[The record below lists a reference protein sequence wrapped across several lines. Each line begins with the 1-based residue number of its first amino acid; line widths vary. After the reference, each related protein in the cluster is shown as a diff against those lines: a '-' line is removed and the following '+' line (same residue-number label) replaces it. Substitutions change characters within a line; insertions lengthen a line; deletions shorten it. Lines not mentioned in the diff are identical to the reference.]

1 MLISRRRLGGSTA
14 QHARSER
21 DTATGRLLRAFH
33 EDGDTRARDRLIQL
47 YLPLVETFANRY
59 SRGDVEHDDLV
70 QAGSIGLL
78 NAIQRYDRRRGEE
91 FTAFAVPTIV
101 GEIKRHIRDRAVPV
115 KLPRS
120 LQETAARLPRVR
132 EELTARL
139 GRMPTS
145 SELAASLDVTLDD
158 LARIEAA
165 QQAHVLDDTAAL
177 TDADDG
183 KGALDLSE
191 ERLQLAGAF
200 RALDSTE
207 QRIVYLRF
215 VKDRSRKQTADELGI
230 SEGQLTR
237 RTHAA
242 LAKLRGELER
252 AASGQRAQA
261 PDDEAQRGARAVE
274 RQSAEKATQTASEEH
289 PKDGSEERPKDGYS
303 GRLLLRMP
311 QSLHAEL
318 AEAAE
323 REEVSL
329 NQFITNTLA
338 AATRWHRP
346 DGQADEADEEPRT
359 SPRWLPAA
367 IVTNIVVVAIAGIVA
382 LVLLVVAWQ
391 QGW

>member
-1 MLISRRRLGGSTA
+1 
-14 QHARSER
+14 
-21 DTATGRLLRAFH
+21 
-33 EDGDTRARDRLIQL
+33 
-47 YLPLVETFANRY
+47 
-59 SRGDVEHDDLV
+59 
-70 QAGSIGLL
+70 
-78 NAIQRYDRRRGEE
+78 
-91 FTAFAVPTIV
+91 
-101 GEIKRHIRDRAVPV
+101 VPV

-165 QQAHVLDDTAAL
+165 QQAQVLDDSAAL
-177 TDADDG
+177 ADADDG

-215 VKDRSRKQTADELGI
+215 VKDLSRKHTADELGI

-346 DGQADEADEEPRT
+346 DGQADDADEEPRT

>member
-1 MLISRRRLGGSTA
+1 MLVSRRRLGGSTA

-59 SRGDVEHDDLV
+59 ARGDVEHDDLV

-120 LQETAARLPRVR
+120 LQETAARLTRER

-145 SELAASLDVTLDD
+145 SELAASLDVTPDD

-165 QQAHVLDDTAAL
+165 QQAQVLDDS
-177 TDADDG
+177 DAGLADATDG

-207 QRIVYLRF
+207 QKIVYLRF
-215 VKDRSRKQTADELGI
+215 VKDLSRKQTADQLGI

-252 AASGQRAQA
+252 AASGQRAPAPAEESRTGAQA
-261 PDDEAQRGARAVE
+261 VEQRGVE
-274 RQSAEKATQTASEEH
+274 KSTRTA
-289 PKDGSEERPKDGYS
+289 SEERPKDGHS

-338 AATRWHRP
+338 AAMRWHRP
-346 DGQADEADEEPRT
+346 YGQALEPDEEPRT